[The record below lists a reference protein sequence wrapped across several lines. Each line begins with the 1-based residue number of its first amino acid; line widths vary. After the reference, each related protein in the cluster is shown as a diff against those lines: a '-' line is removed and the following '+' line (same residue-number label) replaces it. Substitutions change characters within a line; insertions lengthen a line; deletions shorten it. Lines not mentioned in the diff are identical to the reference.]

1 MQQFS
6 KILIATNNY
15 GKFNEI
21 SDLLNY
27 IKITPLATFDFNNL
41 TEPEET
47 AQTFAEN
54 ALIKAKYYGDA
65 TNHISLADDSGLCIS
80 ALQNQPGV
88 HSARFTIDNSG
99 KKNFPWAF
107 NKIQQQLLKVG
118 FDSINNLAP
127 AYFICNLC
135 LYNPLT
141 CEAFNFEGRVDG
153 KIVLPRGE
161 NGFGYDPIFLRN
173 GDNLTFGELSAVQK
187 HSISHRA
194 LAFLKLVDFLK
205 LSK

>member
-15 GKFNEI
+15 GKFSEI
-21 SDLLNY
+21 SDLLNS
-27 IKITPLATFDFNNL
+27 IKITPLATFEFNNL

-54 ALIKAKYYGDA
+54 AFIKAKYYGDA
-65 TNHISLADDSGLCIS
+65 TNNISLADDSGLCIS

-88 HSARFTIDNSG
+88 HSARFTIDPSG

-107 NKIQQQLLKVG
+107 HKIHQQLLDIG
-118 FDSINNLAP
+118 FDSVNNLAP

-141 CEAFNFEGRVDG
+141 YETFNFEGRVDG

-173 GDNLTFGELSAVQK
+173 GDNLTFGELSALQK
-187 HSISHRA
+187 NSISHRN
-194 LAFLKLVDFLK
+194 LAFLKLVNFLK
-205 LSK
+205 L